1 MNVLSKGSGNKVCRP
16 WAITLQEFPQ
26 VWRPLDVAVISDL
39 HLGMRGCRAA
49 EVLACP
55 KVHGLQ
61 ILVLKGDIV
70 DVGQLSQ
77 KHVQPEHMLVAWK
90 LIDVVSS
97 SAELRSTREFFQ
109 ALLVELSEG

>member
-1 MNVLSKGSGNKVCRP
+1 M
-16 WAITLQEFPQ
+16 
-26 VWRPLDVAVISDL
+26 AVISDL

-61 ILVLKGDIV
+61 ILALKGGIV
-70 DVGQLSQ
+70 DVGQLIQ
-77 KHVQPEHMLVAWK
+77 KNVLPEHMLVAWK

-97 SAELRSTREFFQ
+97 SAELRSTRELFQ
-109 ALLVELSEG
+109 ALLVELSGG

>member
-1 MNVLSKGSGNKVCRP
+1 MNVLSKGSGNRASKSWP
-16 WAITLQEFPQ
+16 MP
-26 VWRPLDVAVISDL
+26 VISDL

-61 ILVLKGDIV
+61 ILALKGGIV

-77 KHVQPEHMLVAWK
+77 KHVLPEQMLVAWK

-97 SAELRSTREFFQ
+97 SAELRSTRELFQ